1 MTALYIIGG
10 ILLLI
15 LLLLLVKIGVYFSC
29 YGKRPEV
36 AVKIAFFTLRF
47 DLKDLK
53 AEADEQAEE
62 KAVKKKAE
70 KKKDGKKEEKK
81 PSPAIKDT
89 FRVFKDGIMAFWAK
103 YKRYARLERY
113 IVKINLGTD
122 DPAKTAVLYGGVATV
137 AASLHAWALSVRKRS
152 RRVKDIYTEVK
163 PDFIAE
169 TTDAAAEVGFSLR
182 VWQILSCAITLF
194 GTYRKYKKLPP
205 KVKKGDKK
213 TELKEKGDGKDD
225 KRQA

>member
-1 MTALYIIGG
+1 MIALYIVGG
-10 ILLLI
+10 ILLL
-15 LLLLLVKIGVYFSC
+15 LLLLLFIKIGVYFSY

-47 DLKDLK
+47 DLKDVK
-53 AEADEQAEE
+53 EQAAEQAED
-62 KAVKKKAE
+62 KQAE
-70 KKKDGKKEEKK
+70 KKADKRKTGGKEKK
-81 PSPAIKDT
+81 PSPSIKDT
-89 FRVFKDGIMAFWAK
+89 FRVFKDGILAFWRK

-137 AASLHAWALSVRKRS
+137 AASLHAWALSVKKRS
-152 RRVKDIYTEVK
+152 KRTRDIYTEVK

-182 VWQILSCAITLF
+182 VWQILSCGLPLLS
-194 GTYRKYKKLPP
+194 TYRKYKKLPP
-205 KVKKGDKK
+205 KVKKGDIT
-213 TELKEKGDGKDD
+213 TELNEKGDGNNDE
-225 KRQA
+225 RQA